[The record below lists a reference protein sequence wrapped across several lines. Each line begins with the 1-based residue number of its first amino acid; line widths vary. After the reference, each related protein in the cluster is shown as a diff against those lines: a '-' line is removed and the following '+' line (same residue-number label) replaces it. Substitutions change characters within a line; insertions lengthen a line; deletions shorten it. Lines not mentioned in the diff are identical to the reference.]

1 MDFFLDHGISRL
13 HSIVNK
19 DIEGRV
25 QTDMYRPTCRYYADL
40 WQQES
45 GPLVREIC
53 AAWLILPD
61 SRYSC
66 MAKFALCRGNVNV
79 KYWQRRDDDKDKIT
93 LAQPHLP
100 LYTCPAAVASA
111 HFM

>member
-1 MDFFLDHGISRL
+1 MDFFFGHGISRL

-40 WQQES
+40 WQQKS
-45 GPLVREIC
+45 GPLVREIR

-61 SRYSC
+61 FCWRR
-66 MAKFALCRGNVNV
+66 MAKFALCRGNVNL
-79 KYWQRRDDDKDKIT
+79 I
-93 LAQPHLP
+93 LA
-100 LYTCPAAVASA
+100 TVR
-111 HFM
+111 